1 MKVRKEISLTPET
14 YAIASKMANFSQ
26 WVRVGLRNYRQDN
39 DITTVMMQKVRWAKA
54 AHHLAA
60 ALLERAL
67 EVDPDFT
74 IKGYEQDPIAGLIA
88 KAYNQTTLEEFE

>member
-39 DITTVMMQKVRWAKA
+39 DITTVMMQKVRS
-54 AHHLAA
+54 
-60 ALLERAL
+60 
-67 EVDPDFT
+67 
-74 IKGYEQDPIAGLIA
+74 
-88 KAYNQTTLEEFE
+88 